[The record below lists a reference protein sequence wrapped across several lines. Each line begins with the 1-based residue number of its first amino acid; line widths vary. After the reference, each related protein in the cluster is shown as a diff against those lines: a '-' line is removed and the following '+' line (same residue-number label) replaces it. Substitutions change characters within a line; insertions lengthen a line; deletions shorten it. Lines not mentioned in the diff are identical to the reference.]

1 MRGVLILLLMLS
13 ELSVPTGH
21 ASPAQPT
28 PRIVNVGVYQ
38 NEPKLYFDGRGDAK
52 GILIDFLRDVADGHG
67 WQIRYVRCSWRE
79 CLASLDDG
87 RIDLLPDV
95 AWSAERERV
104 YDFHLTPVLESW
116 SQVYSRSG
124 KTLTGLRD
132 LSGQRV
138 AILDGSI
145 QLDSLARFFDGLD
158 IDVTFVRT
166 HSIADAFDAVS
177 RGRADVAV
185 ANYFFGD
192 HFYRQY
198 DLNKSAIVFQPSWIY
213 FATGKG
219 RNADLLETI
228 ETEVFSQR
236 SDPSSR
242 YYQILREW
250 TSAIAIPARV
260 PDWVYWVIAVACCLL
275 VLSAGFL
282 MALRAQV
289 RAKTATLKAKND
301 ELLRIQLEL
310 VKSSDLLRV
319 TQRMAL
325 VGGWEW
331 DVDAKQM
338 TFTDETYR
346 LHGFDRAEY
355 PVLGS
360 EIIKSSLRM
369 YAPEYREALERA
381 FNACVSDG
389 IPWMLDAVFV
399 SADGRQMYVR
409 TAGNAVMDDDG
420 RVVRVLG
427 TLMDITCIKAEQ
439 DARVRAEEE
448 LRLSR
453 RMETIGHLAG
463 GIAHDFNNLLS
474 AILGYSGLM
483 QRRGELKGQMLDDL
497 LQIQAAGERAAN
509 LTHQLLAFGSRRTS
523 QPRVVSVNSILTGLE
538 KLLHRVLTENI
549 SIAFEMDGE
558 AGNILV
564 DPGQMEQVLINLA
577 INARDAMPSGG
588 TLTVSTFGRL
598 FEQETVIQGVRIGAG
613 RWTAVSVSDTGT
625 GMDSRTMARIFE
637 PFFTTKELGHG
648 TGLGLA
654 TVFAVVREAGG
665 QIVVESES
673 GKGSTFTVF
682 IPTRELEVMRVEPEC
697 SELVGGTGTVLI
709 VEDDD
714 EVRTVS
720 ERILATAGYRV
731 MTAVD
736 GAEALNMCQ
745 RHSDEID
752 LILTDVVMPKMDGGS
767 LADSVAMRYPAI
779 KVLFMSGHA
788 DLSKVSGRRLDPGQ
802 NFVAKPFQAAEL
814 TVAVARALGA
824 DRR

>member
-1 MRGVLILLLMLS
+1 MRGVLILLLLLS
-13 ELSVPTGH
+13 VLSVPTGQ
-21 ASPAQPT
+21 ASSAQPA
-28 PRIVNVGVYQ
+28 PRIVKVGVYQ
-38 NEPKLYFDGRGDAK
+38 NEPKLYFDRQGVAK
-52 GILIDFLRDVADGHG
+52 GILIDFLQDVADDHG
-67 WQIRYVRCSWRE
+67 WQVQYVRCSWQE

-95 AWSAERERV
+95 AWSAERERL
-104 YDFHLTPVLESW
+104 YDFHSTPVLESW

-124 KTLTGLRD
+124 KNLTGLRD

-166 HSIADAFDAVS
+166 HSIAEAFDAVS

-236 SDPSSR
+236 ADSGSR

-250 TSAIAIPARV
+250 TSAVVIPASV
-260 PDWVYWVIAVACCLL
+260 PEWVYWAIGIASCLL

-282 MALRAQV
+282 LALRAKV
-289 RAKTATLKAKND
+289 RSRTATLKAKND
-301 ELLRIQLEL
+301 ELVRTQQEL
-310 VKSSDLLRV
+310 VKNAELLRV
-319 TQRMAL
+319 TQEMAL

-331 DVDAKQM
+331 DVGSRRM
-338 TFTDETYR
+338 TFTDETFR
-346 LHGFDRAEY
+346 LHGLNKADY
-355 PVLGS
+355 PVLDS
-360 EIIKSSLRM
+360 EIIKVSLRM

-381 FNACVSDG
+381 FEACVADG
-389 IPWMLDAVFV
+389 TPWLLDAVFI

-409 TAGNAVMDDDG
+409 TAGNAVRDDDG
-420 RVVRVLG
+420 RIVRVLG
-427 TLMDITCIKAEQ
+427 TLMDITRIKTEQ
-439 DARVRAEEE
+439 DARIRAEED

-453 RMETIGHLAG
+453 RMGTIGHLTG

-474 AILGYSGLM
+474 AILGYTGLM
-483 QRRGELKGQMLDDL
+483 QRRGELKGQMLDDVK
-497 LQIQAAGERAAN
+497 QIQAAGERAAN
-509 LTHQLLAFGSRRTS
+509 LTHQLLAFGSRRTT
-523 QPRVVSVNSILTGLE
+523 QPRVVSINSIVTGLE

-549 SIAFEMDGE
+549 TISTELDGE

-577 INARDAMPSGG
+577 VNARDAMPSGG
-588 TLTVSTFGRL
+588 TMTVRTSGRG
-598 FEQETVIQGVRIGAG
+598 FEQETLVQGVRIGAG
-613 RWTAVSVSDTGT
+613 RWTTVAVSDTGT
-625 GMDSRTMARIFE
+625 GMDARTMARLFE
-637 PFFTTKELGHG
+637 PFFTTKEVGRG

-665 QIVVESES
+665 QIVVESEP
-673 GKGSTFTVF
+673 GRGSVFTVF
-682 IPTRELEVMRVEPEC
+682 IPTRELEAVSSEPEC
-697 SELVGGTGTVLI
+697 GELVTGTGTVLV

-714 EVRTVS
+714 GVRTVA
-720 ERILATAGYRV
+720 ERILAAAGYRV

-752 LILTDVVMPKMDGGS
+752 LILTDVVMPRMDGGS
-767 LADSVAMRYPAI
+767 LADSVAMRYPDI
-779 KVLFMSGHA
+779 RILFMSGHA
-788 DLSKVSGRRLDPGQ
+788 DLSKASGRRLDPEQ
-802 NFVAKPFQAAEL
+802 NFIAKPFLATEL
-814 TVAVARALGA
+814 SAAVARVLAA
-824 DRR
+824 DKH